1 MSDLAVSPSLLA
13 PNVATPNATSAAETA
28 RMRETAEQFEV
39 SFLAQMLK
47 PMFEGISTDGPF
59 GGGEAEG
66 QWRSFMIDE
75 MAKQTVRVGGI
86 GLADT
91 VVSEMIRMQAE
102 QSQTLPGATA

>member
-1 MSDLAVSPSLLA
+1 MSDLAVSPSLLT
-13 PNVATPNATSAAETA
+13 PTVATPGAAGTA
-28 RMRETAEQFEV
+28 RMRETAERFEA
-39 SFLAQMLK
+39 SFLSQMLK

-75 MAKQTVRVGGI
+75 MAKQTVRHGGI

-91 VVSEMIRMQAE
+91 VMSEMIRMQAE
-102 QSQTLPGATA
+102 QSQAQTLPGATA

>member
-1 MSDLAVSPSLLA
+1 MSDLAVSPSLLTPTVTA
-13 PNVATPNATSAAETA
+13 PGVVETA
-28 RMRETAEQFEV
+28 RMRETAEQFEA

-75 MAKQTVRVGGI
+75 MAKQTVRSGGI

-91 VVSEMIRMQAE
+91 VVAEMIRMQAE
-102 QSQTLPGATA
+102 QSPVQADAAA

>member
-1 MSDLAVSPSLLA
+1 MSDLAVSPSLLTPTVAA
-13 PNVATPNATSAAETA
+13 PGAAETE
-28 RMRETAEQFEV
+28 RMRETAEQFEA

-47 PMFEGISTDGPF
+47 PMFEGISTEGPF

-75 MAKQTVRVGGI
+75 MAKQTVRSGGI

-91 VVSEMIRMQAE
+91 VVAEMIRMQAE
-102 QSQTLPGATA
+102 QSAVQPGAAA

>member
-1 MSDLAVSPSLLA
+1 MSDLAVSPSLLTNVAA
-13 PNVATPNATSAAETA
+13 PNAENP
-28 RMRETAEQFEV
+28 RMRETAERFEA

-66 QWRSFMIDE
+66 TWRSFMIDE
-75 MAKQTVRVGGI
+75 MAKQTVRAGGI

-91 VVSEMIRMQAE
+91 VVSEMIRMQTE
-102 QSQTLPGATA
+102 RSQQVPTV